1 MRNLRALALPAVI
14 AVVTACTVGPDHRVP
29 ELDLPERFVEDET
42 AAVTGEPP
50 SLTTNLRT
58 AFDAPELAA
67 LIQRAREHNADI
79 AVATATL
86 DASRA
91 LAGLQVFSLF
101 PTITA
106 QTEQE
111 RIRQSGQDPFTFPG
125 LDVAEFYRAGFDASW
140 EIDLF
145 GSLRRQAE
153 SIRRRVEADTYAL
166 YAVELTVVA
175 ETAQAYFQ
183 WQGQSLRVELLERNL
198 AAQRDSVEILSVAL
212 EAGRGTALDVE
223 RARVQERQLAS
234 TLPAARTA
242 RMAALQRLA
251 VLTGQLP
258 GELSAALASTEQ
270 FPPMPRLVAAG
281 SPESWLARRPDIA
294 SAERRLAEINALIG
308 VSKAEIYPTLTLLGS
323 FGRTGTSDSV
333 VGDSSGE
340 RWRTAP
346 TLSWRFLDFGRVKR
360 EIKEAEAQTAGALAT
375 FEQTW
380 RLAIEETENALANY
394 RAAGET
400 VLALREA
407 VDASKR
413 AVELSNLR
421 YQNGADSYFTVLD
434 AERESLDLQDRYALA
449 EIDQATALAALYKA
463 LGGDF
468 VEAPVVAKQ

>member
-1 MRNLRALALPAVI
+1 M
-14 AVVTACTVGPDHRVP
+14 
-29 ELDLPERFVEDET
+29 PERFVADE
-42 AAVTGEPP
+42 AAGLTGVPP
-50 SLTTNLRT
+50 ELTTNLWA
-58 AFDAPELAA
+58 AFEAPELAA
-67 LIQRAREHNADI
+67 LIASARAYNADI
-79 AVATATL
+79 AVAAATL
-86 DASRA
+86 DASRS

-101 PTITA
+101 PTVTA

-183 WQGQSLRVELLERNL
+183 WQGQSLRVALLERNL
-198 AAQRDSVEILSVAL
+198 AAQQDSVKILSAAL

-234 TLPAARTA
+234 TLPAARAAQT
-242 RMAALQRLA
+242 AALQRLA

-258 GELSAALASTEQ
+258 GELQSSLVTPKR
-270 FPPMPRLVAAG
+270 FPPMPQLVAAG
-281 SPESWLARRPDIA
+281 SPQSWLARRPDIA
-294 SAERRLAEINALIG
+294 SAERRLAETNALIG
-308 VSKAEIYPTLTLLGS
+308 VSKAELYPKLTLLGS
-323 FGRTGTSDSV
+323 FGWTGTSASV
-333 VGDSSGE
+333 VGEASGE

-346 TLSWRFLDFGRVKR
+346 TLTWRFLDFGRVKR
-360 EIKEAEAQTAGALAT
+360 EIKEAEAQTAGAFAS

-394 RAAGET
+394 RATGET
-400 VLALREA
+400 VLALRDA
-407 VDASKR
+407 VTASKR
-413 AVELSNLR
+413 AVELSTLR
-421 YQNGADSYFTVLD
+421 Y
-434 AERESLDLQDRYALA
+434 R
-449 EIDQATALAALYKA
+449 
-463 LGGDF
+463 
-468 VEAPVVAKQ
+468 